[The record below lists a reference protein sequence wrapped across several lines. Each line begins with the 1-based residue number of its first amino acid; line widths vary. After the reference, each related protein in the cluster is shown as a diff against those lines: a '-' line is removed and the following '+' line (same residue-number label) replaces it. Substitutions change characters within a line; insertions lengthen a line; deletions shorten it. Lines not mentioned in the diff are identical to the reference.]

1 MGRSRK
7 NTTVL
12 ASGPPTGDN
21 PNRPTN
27 RAAVSEH
34 RRKQLRRA
42 QQAYRQRKET
52 TALSLRNQ
60 VEVLQRTIEEL
71 DRTFRTYHDK
81 VETSDLLCSDTTLRG
96 TLQEICE
103 QFLAIAGA
111 SRMNADLGGAL
122 PTNGNASNVIRRRN
136 NRSPRLARLSSPV
149 HMANPEQTY
158 HQFRLSS
165 GHGSS
170 TSTPS
175 TVDSSNPMPYNV
187 DHGTF
192 PLIVSPTLLL
202 PSSMAYF
209 QETSFE
215 RRLHRACLKNGYDLL
230 VDPTSDPDNVR
241 RVFRL
246 PLTFSDRDSIV
257 RRVQAI
263 LEAGLEEAPEMWD
276 MPFFLLGGAGTHYP
290 RRDQGGRPIL
300 PPNSVPMNKLVSALA
315 HQAAESQSVHTVDEF
330 LAGLGLDG
338 EWFDSY
344 DVEGYLKE
352 KGISLS
358 ADTAFCKVP
367 ENIFPTE
374 LSPPGTVSINTL
386 DTVQLEPSVQ
396 GYIFSGN
403 TELNGIRP
411 SGHLQ
416 PVTQVSYSQVFS
428 PSTPVHAMQIL
439 INVILLYRRVLEKLG
454 VILIQT
460 ALGPL
465 M

>member
-1 MGRSRK
+1 MGRFRK
-7 NTTVL
+7 NTAVL
-12 ASGPPTGDN
+12 ASGPPSGDN

-27 RAAVSEH
+27 RAAVSE
-34 RRKQLRRA
+34 
-42 QQAYRQRKET
+42 QAYRQRKET

-60 VEVLQRTIEEL
+60 VEVLQTTIEEL

-103 QFLAIAGA
+103 QFLAIVGA

-122 PTNGNASNVIRRRN
+122 PTNGNASNVIIRRRN
-136 NRSPRLARLSSPV
+136 NRSPQLARRSSPV

-158 HQFRLSS
+158 HSFRLSS
-165 GHGSS
+165 GHDSS

-192 PLIVSPTLLL
+192 PLIVSPALLL
-202 PSSMAYF
+202 PSSMTYF

-230 VDPTSDPDNVR
+230 VYPTSDPDNVR

-352 KGISLS
+352 KGIALGG
-358 ADTAFCKVP
+358 DTAFCKVP

-386 DTVQLEPSVQ
+386 DTVQLEHSVQ

-403 TELNGIRP
+403 TDLNGIHP

-428 PSTPVHAMQIL
+428 PSTPLHAMQIL
-439 INVILLYRRVLEKLG
+439 INVILLYYRVLGKRG

>member
-1 MGRSRK
+1 
-7 NTTVL
+7 
-12 ASGPPTGDN
+12 
-21 PNRPTN
+21 
-27 RAAVSEH
+27 
-34 RRKQLRRA
+34 
-42 QQAYRQRKET
+42 
-52 TALSLRNQ
+52 
-60 VEVLQRTIEEL
+60 
-71 DRTFRTYHDK
+71 
-81 VETSDLLCSDTTLRG
+81 
-96 TLQEICE
+96 
-103 QFLAIAGA
+103 
-111 SRMNADLGGAL
+111 
-122 PTNGNASNVIRRRN
+122 
-136 NRSPRLARLSSPV
+136 
-149 HMANPEQTY
+149 
-158 HQFRLSS
+158 
-165 GHGSS
+165 
-170 TSTPS
+170 
-175 TVDSSNPMPYNV
+175 
-187 DHGTF
+187 
-192 PLIVSPTLLL
+192 
-202 PSSMAYF
+202 MAYF

-257 RRVQAI
+257 QRLQAI

-290 RRDQGGRPIL
+290 RKDQGGKPIL
-300 PPNSVPMNKLVSALA
+300 PPNSVPMNKLVSALT
-315 HQAAESQSVHTVDEF
+315 HQATESKSVHTVDEF

-386 DTVQLEPSVQ
+386 DTVQLVHSGQ

-403 TELNGIRP
+403 TDLNGIHP
-411 SGHLQ
+411 SGNLQ

-428 PSTPVHAMQIL
+428 PLTPFHAMQIL
-439 INVILLYRRVLEKLG
+439 INVILLYYRVWEKRG